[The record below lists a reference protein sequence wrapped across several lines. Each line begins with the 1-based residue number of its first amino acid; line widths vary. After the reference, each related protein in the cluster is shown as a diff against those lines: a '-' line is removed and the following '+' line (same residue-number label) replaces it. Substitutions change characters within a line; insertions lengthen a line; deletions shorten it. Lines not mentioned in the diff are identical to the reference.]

1 MPDTR
6 FCDGLV
12 LLIIHERVKYH
23 TTIHSDQAWHY
34 QHNSWGQTLKQN
46 KIFQSISRKTTCA
59 DNAAMDN
66 FFDLLKQEIYDGE
79 E

>member
-1 MPDTR
+1 
-6 FCDGLV
+6 V
-12 LLIIHERVKYH
+12 
-23 TTIHSDQAWHY
+23 
-34 QHNSWGQTLKQN
+34 QTLKQN